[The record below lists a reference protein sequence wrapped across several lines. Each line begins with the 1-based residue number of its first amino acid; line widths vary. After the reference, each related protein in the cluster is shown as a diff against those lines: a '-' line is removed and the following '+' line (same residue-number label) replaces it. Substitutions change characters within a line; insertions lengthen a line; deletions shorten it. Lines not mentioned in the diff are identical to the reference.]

1 MALDPPAFFRWLA
14 SLPPRRDVCVECGA
28 GAGEVTAFLGGTF
41 ARAIATD
48 AAPPRAGPLHG
59 VPILAARAERLPFA
73 DASADLVVSMQALH
87 HFDIP
92 AHLHE
97 ARRIL
102 RPGGVFAA
110 LCWGGIVL
118 PAALRPLYRPAFE
131 ALAPFWEEERDWV
144 LSGYRG
150 LGFAGQPVPL
160 PAAGLR
166 RRTGIAGL
174 NAEIGRWSA
183 ARAARRAGV
192 AIPLPEAPGPAATRP
207 APVDL
212 SWPLIGRVFRA

>member
-48 AAPPRAGPLHG
+48 AAPPHSGVPCA
-59 VPILAARAERLPFA
+59 VPILAARAEHLPFA

-87 HFDIP
+87 HFDVP
-92 AHLHE
+92 AHLRE

-110 LCWGGIVL
+110 LCWGEIVL
-118 PAALRPLYRPAFE
+118 PEALRPLYRPAFA
-131 ALAPFWEEERDWV
+131 ALAPFWESERDWV

-160 PAAGLR
+160 PTAAMR
-166 RRTGIAGL
+166 RRADIAGL
-174 NAEIGRWSA
+174 NAEISRWSA

-192 AIPLPEAPGPAATRP
+192 AIPLPKAPGLAAP
-207 APVDL
+207 FDL